1 MQLQSRS
8 LKRPELFGRLD
19 LSTVKFP
26 AITGSSG
33 GYEAVQNIHLPL
45 IAYKPTCANSNRVK
59 CQCHNKSKAFQNAM
73 QNTFGEQGIGQAN
86 GFRLSLFMWKYWLFT
101 KTVEP
106 KKWMLFTIFSFQ
118 NSGNLVNGSIT
129 EYTFIWCCMGPL
141 DDWVWQERNI
151 EHCDWIV
158 NNKCKRHLNA
168 SCDARCA

>member
-73 QNTFGEQGIGQAN
+73 QSTFGEQGIGQAN
-86 GFRLSLFMWKYWLFT
+86 
-101 KTVEP
+101 V
-106 KKWMLFTIFSFQ
+106 FQ
-118 NSGNLVNGSIT
+118 AEFIYVKIL
-129 EYTFIWCCMGPL
+129 TFHEDGRAKIM
-141 DDWVWQERNI
+141 
-151 EHCDWIV
+151 
-158 NNKCKRHLNA
+158 
-168 SCDARCA
+168 DAVLYILIPTQGI